1 MYIPQYN
8 ILPTGS
14 RIVESLFTPWLLKK
28 LSRR

>member
-8 ILPTGS
+8 ILPLGKF
-14 RIVESLFTPWLLKK
+14 VESLFTPWLLKK